1 MIELDAIDYHKPVKL
16 TNNIHRLTSRNPS
29 QMTGPG
35 TNTYIVGRSSFV
47 VVDPGPALESHV
59 HNILHYFGQRI
70 EAVLVTH
77 THKDHSPAARIIAK
91 ETGAKLFGSVIEND
105 GHQDTTF
112 SSQKKIENNEILKF
126 SENSVKAIQTPGH
139 VANHIC
145 YLIESDKFLIT
156 GDHLMEGTT
165 VVIIPPSGSMKDYM
179 DSLQKLMD
187 YNFKYIG
194 PGHGVVIN
202 KPKQEIERVYR
213 HRVKREKKILKIVT
227 ETKPSSLEELT
238 KKAYGDVNEN
248 LHFWASKS
256 LLAHLIKL
264 ESEKLVVQNKGKW
277 SAY

>member
-1 MIELDAIDYHKPVKL
+1 M
-16 TNNIHRLTSRNPS
+16 
-29 QMTGPG
+29 
-35 TNTYIVGRSSFV
+35 
-47 VVDPGPALESHV
+47 
-59 HNILHYFGQRI
+59 
-70 EAVLVTH
+70 
-77 THKDHSPAARIIAK
+77 
-91 ETGAKLFGSVIEND
+91 IEND

-112 SSQKKIENNEILKF
+112 SSQKKIKDNEILKF

-165 VVIIPPSGSMKDYM
+165 VVIIPSFRQHERLHGFTT
-179 DSLQKLMD
+179 KLMD

-213 HRVKREKKILKIVT
+213 HRVKREKILKIVT

-238 KKAYGDVNEN
+238 KKLMETLTKTCIFG
-248 LHFWASKS
+248 H
-256 LLAHLIKL
+256 
-264 ESEKLVVQNKGKW
+264 QNRF
-277 SAY
+277 